1 MTTPNAPTAPFS
13 PPAPAGALGVT
24 DAIAQAF
31 RSGAEAFQVEA
42 AALFRAGRM
51 VAFASPSAKLTME
64 QLAPA
69 VAASTDVA
77 TRGSVTRF
85 FTPPGSEIDY
95 VLYATPVQG
104 DLALVAF
111 FTMDTPLGNARRSG
125 QALVQA
131 VVRAGAPAAPA
142 SATRQGASAL
152 PRDWVPERA
161 SAELERTLFAD
172 RSSIPRPAAARS
184 GLTLPKDWVPAGPA
198 SEDRFPFL
206 RPSGLPPLPGMAI
219 QMPIATGGIPLLF
232 SLVLIPRFPEHRLTG
247 SLVERLRKWI
257 HRLCLAWDWRAE
269 RVDIRPE
276 RLAIVL
282 RLGSEV
288 APAQAVQQL
297 RDGLAVRL
305 LQTFPQL
312 TADLPSGRF
321 WASPFLLSSGPLPA
335 ETDIGRFI
343 EGARRAQGFRS
354 RS

>member
-13 PPAPAGALGVT
+13 PPVPAGALGVT
-24 DAIAQAF
+24 DAVAQGF
-31 RSGAEAFQVEA
+31 RSASEAFQVEA

-131 VVRAGAPAAPA
+131 VVRAGAPAGHPATARQSAP
-142 SATRQGASAL
+142 AL

-161 SAELERTLFAD
+161 SPELERSLLTGSPSTLRAAPG
-172 RSSIPRPAAARS
+172 RSAT
-184 GLTLPKDWVPAGPA
+184 GFPKDWVPSGPA

-206 RPSGLPPLPGMAI
+206 RPSGLPPAAGMSLQLPL
-219 QMPIATGGIPLLF
+219 ATGGIPLLF

-297 RDGLAVRL
+297 RDGLAMRL

-321 WASPFLLSSGPLPA
+321 WASPFLLTSGPLPA
-335 ETDIGRFI
+335 ESDIGRFI
-343 EGARRAQGFRS
+343 EGTRRGQGFKPRS
-354 RS
+354 